1 MLPVSKG
8 GLQRI
13 RIINLLLVWVFM
25 TEKEALEEDFKM
37 ICLLIIY
44 FKHPAGTRFP
54 SPTEGCWKEQGIL
67 WRAPNAFTGLQGLS
81 SCRRTQEQQIINQMS
96 FNCLPK
102 VPP

>member
-25 TEKEALEEDFKM
+25 TEKEALDEDFKM

-44 FKHPAGTRFP
+44 RKYPACTKISWSNRRLLGGTREF
-54 SPTEGCWKEQGIL
+54 SVS
-67 WRAPNAFTGLQGLS
+67 A
-81 SCRRTQEQQIINQMS
+81 
-96 FNCLPK
+96 
-102 VPP
+102 

>member
-25 TEKEALEEDFKM
+25 TEKEALDEDFKM

-44 FKHPAGTRFP
+44 RKYPARTKDFLVQQKAAGRNKGVFCECLML
-54 SPTEGCWKEQGIL
+54 SLDSEGFHHVQVLI
-67 WRAPNAFTGLQGLS
+67 S
-81 SCRRTQEQQIINQMS
+81 SRS
-96 FNCLPK
+96 
-102 VPP
+102 

>member
-25 TEKEALEEDFKM
+25 TEKEALDEDFKM

-44 FKHPAGTRFP
+44 RKYPARTKTSWSNRRLLGGTREF
-54 SPTEGCWKEQGIL
+54 SVS
-67 WRAPNAFTGLQGLS
+67 A
-81 SCRRTQEQQIINQMS
+81 
-96 FNCLPK
+96 
-102 VPP
+102 